1 MSFAKISAL
10 LIGSSL
16 LIASS
21 KAQPAAGQL
30 PPNANFKVVVG
41 GAGGGGVG
49 VPFGQTHRQEMLD
62 ALKDKL
68 EMSDDDFKALSPKIE
83 KLLDAK
89 QNMSTGA
96 GMGWSS
102 MNGAKPTFK
111 ASESKVDTE
120 PGRAMQDVRE
130 AAADKEKTDEE
141 IAKKI
146 AAVREAKEKANVEW
160 EAAQK
165 ELIDSLT
172 PRQQAVLM
180 TLGVIE

>member
-1 MSFAKISAL
+1 MSLVRISAL
-10 LIGSSL
+10 LVGCLACASISS
-16 LIASS
+16 
-21 KAQPAAGQL
+21 AQPAAGQL
-30 PPNANFKVVVG
+30 PPGGNFKVVVG

-49 VPFGQTHRQEMLD
+49 VPFAQTHRQDMLN
-62 ALKDKL
+62 ALQEKL
-68 EMSDDDFKALSPKIE
+68 EMNDDDFKSLSPKIE

-89 QNMSTGA
+89 QNLSTGA
-96 GMGWSS
+96 GMSWSS
-102 MNGAKPTFK
+102 MNGAKPTYK

-120 PGRAMQDVRE
+120 PGRAMQEVRDV
-130 AAADKEKTDEE
+130 AADKDKSDEE

-146 AAVREAKEKANVEW
+146 AAVREAKEKAKADV

-165 ELIDSLT
+165 DLAAALT